1 MLGVGILIL
10 GIITPCL
17 QTALAYLYF
26 KKGHIWSR
34 VLNAALAKAEQESD
48 RGYLSNWINNVRD
61 ALRLR
66 VW

>member
-34 VLNAALAKAEQESD
+34 VLNAALAKEEQEGD